1 MHKSFLDVM
10 LIQTNKNFSFDI
22 LSSNQRP
29 IPQSTRNKIN
39 EKIQA
44 IGQSLN
50 IEVEATNTVVSENN
64 NDKYEDEDKDGDN
77 PWLIGLYFIA
87 SIISIFIISILYSNR
102 IDSSICNN
110 KYFDI

>member
-1 MHKSFLDVM
+1 MNKSFLDVM
-10 LIQTNKNFSFDI
+10 LIQTVNMTFSFDI

-50 IEVEATNTVVSENN
+50 IEVEATNTVISENN
-64 NDKYEDEDKDGDN
+64 NDEDEDEDKDEGYN
-77 PWLIGLYFIA
+77 PWLIGFGIFIA
-87 SIISIFIISILYSNR
+87 SIISIFIISILF
-102 IDSSICNN
+102 IL
-110 KYFDI
+110 K